1 MLTPRPLLGVPI
13 GVVNI
18 GLEVFADAVAASG
31 APVVR
36 VRWSPPARGDA
47 ALAQLARELLGT
59 PTRHEL
65 RRQSPGSAP
74 T

>member
-1 MLTPRPLLGVPI
+1 MLTTQPLLGHPM

-18 GLEVFADAVAASG
+18 GLEVFADAIAASG

-36 VRWSPPARGDA
+36 VRWSPPARGDT

-59 PTRHEL
+59 PARHQL
-65 RRQSPGSAP
+65 RREPPGSGA
-74 T
+74 